1 MPRPKI
7 DLIYIDAGGGHR
19 TAVNALEAV
28 VREQR
33 RPWETRP
40 RNIQDLLHSID
51 VIRKLTGVPFQE
63 VYNIML
69 RRGWTL
75 GTAQLIPPMHLA
87 IRIFHD
93 AQVRALAGHW
103 SQDPPDMVVSLIP
116 HYNRAIKQA
125 LAQVCPAAALVTIL
139 TDIADYPPHFWIE
152 RQDQYVICGSSRAAA
167 QARALGY
174 PDRRILR
181 TSGMILNPKF
191 YAPLSLDRAAERTRL
206 GLRPDLPTALVSFGG
221 QGSMDVVKV
230 ARAIDR
236 CRSDVQM
243 IAICGRHQEASRKLR
258 AMRHRVPVHV
268 VGFTTDVPFYMRL
281 ADFFIGKPGPGSIS
295 EALAMRLPV
304 IVERS
309 PWTLAHE
316 RYNADWIV
324 EQQVGM
330 VVNNFSH
337 LGKAVAEL
345 LSPARYERYRANA
358 AALKNSAVYE
368 IPELLA
374 RVLGGADDRFMS
386 SASALQNRQTT
397 KCDGLPHESE
407 QYAVESPHQNWSA
420 QTE

>member
-1 MPRPKI
+1 MRQPKI

-19 TAVNALEAV
+19 AAVTALDAV
-28 VREQR
+28 IREQR
-33 RPWETRP
+33 RPWDTRLH
-40 RNIQDLLHSID
+40 NIQDLLYSID
-51 VIRKLTGVPFQE
+51 VIRKLTGIPFQE

-93 AQVRALAGHW
+93 AQVRALAGQW
-103 SQDPPDMVVSLIP
+103 SQGPPDMVVSLIP

-125 LAQVCPAAALVTIL
+125 LAQVCPRAALVTIL
-139 TDIADYPPHFWIE
+139 TDIADYPPNFWIE
-152 RQDQYVICGSSRAAA
+152 RQDQYVICGSGRAAS
-167 QARALGY
+167 QARMLGY
-174 PDRRILR
+174 PESHILR

-191 YAPLSLDRAAERTRL
+191 YAPLTVDRAAERARL

-221 QGSMDVVKV
+221 QGSMDAVKV
-230 ARAIDR
+230 ARAINRGD
-236 CRSDVQM
+236 SDVQM
-243 IAICGRHQEASRKLR
+243 IVLCGRHEEAMRKLR
-258 AMRHRVPVHV
+258 EMRHRVPVHLE
-268 VGFTTDVPFYMRL
+268 GFTTEVPFFMRL

-295 EALAMRLPV
+295 EALAMRLPA
-304 IVERS
+304 IVERN

-330 VVNNFSH
+330 VVNSFSH
-337 LGKAVAEL
+337 LAEAVAEL

-368 IPELLA
+368 IPELLDS
-374 RVLGGADDRFMS
+374 VLAEQIQSPAMAGFRSMAIQ
-386 SASALQNRQTT
+386 APPVV
-397 KCDGLPHESE
+397 LPSGQVQHD
-407 QYAVESPHQNWSA
+407 
-420 QTE
+420 

>member
-1 MPRPKI
+1 MSQPKI

-19 TAVNALEAV
+19 AAGTALYAV
-28 VREQR
+28 IREQR
-33 RPWETRP
+33 RPWQTRLH
-40 RNIQDLLHSID
+40 NIQDLLYSID
-51 VIRKLTGVPFQE
+51 VIRKLTGIPFQE

-103 SQDPPDMVVSLIP
+103 SHDPPHMVVSLIP

-125 LAQVCPAAALVTIL
+125 LAQVCPSAALVTIL
-139 TDIADYPPHFWIE
+139 TDIADYPPNFWIE

-174 PDRRILR
+174 PESRILR

-191 YAPLSLDRAAERTRL
+191 YAPLSVDRAAERARL

-221 QGSMDVVKV
+221 EGSMDAVKV

-236 CRSDVQM
+236 GRSDVQM
-243 IAICGRHQEASRKLR
+243 IVLCGRHEEAIRKLR
-258 AMRHRVPVHV
+258 AMRHRVPVHIE
-268 VGFTTDVPFYMRL
+268 GFTTDVPFYMRL

-295 EALAMRLPV
+295 EALAMRLPA
-304 IVERS
+304 IVERN

-316 RYNADWIV
+316 RYNADWIL

-337 LGKAVAEL
+337 LGEAVAEL

-374 RVLGGADDRFMS
+374 RVLDARPQLPGFAGLVPDGERS
-386 SASALQNRQTT
+386 SPGCATIRA
-397 KCDGLPHESE
+397 GL
-407 QYAVESPHQNWSA
+407 
-420 QTE
+420 T

>member
-1 MPRPKI
+1 MPQPKI

-19 TAVNALEAV
+19 AAVTALDAV
-28 VREQR
+28 IREQR
-33 RPWETRP
+33 RPWETRL
-40 RNIQDLLHSID
+40 RNIQDLLHDID
-51 VIRKLTGVPFQE
+51 VIRKLTGIPFQE

-93 AQVRALAGHW
+93 AEVRALAAHW
-103 SQDPPDMVVSLIP
+103 SQDPPQMVVSLIP

-125 LAQVCPAAALVTIL
+125 LAQVCPGAALVTIL
-139 TDIADYPPHFWIE
+139 TDIADYPPHFWME
-152 RQDQYVICGSSRAAA
+152 RQDQYVICGSSRAVA

-174 PDRRILR
+174 SESRILR

-191 YAPLSLDRAAERTRL
+191 YAPIALDRAAERTRL

-221 QGSMDVVKV
+221 QGSMDAVKV
-230 ARAIDR
+230 ARAINR
-236 CRSDVQM
+236 CRSEVQM
-243 IAICGRHQEASRKLR
+243 IVLCGRHPEAFRKLR

-268 VGFTTDVPFYMRL
+268 EGFTTDVPFHMRL

-304 IVERS
+304 IVERNS
-309 PWTLAHE
+309 WTLAHE
-316 RYNADWIV
+316 RFNADWIV

-330 VVNNFSH
+330 VVNNFRH
-337 LGKAVAEL
+337 LDDAVAEL
-345 LSPARYERYRANA
+345 LSPANYERCRANA
-358 AALKNSAVYE
+358 AASRNSAVYE

-374 RVLGGADDRFMS
+374 KVLDGAAWGSLVGCGPALKPVQPKAAS
-386 SASALQNRQTT
+386 SLFR
-397 KCDGLPHESE
+397 
-407 QYAVESPHQNWSA
+407 
-420 QTE
+420 

>member
-1 MPRPKI
+1 
-7 DLIYIDAGGGHR
+7 
-19 TAVNALEAV
+19 
-28 VREQR
+28 
-33 RPWETRP
+33 
-40 RNIQDLLHSID
+40 
-51 VIRKLTGVPFQE
+51 
-63 VYNIML
+63 ML

-93 AQVRALAGHW
+93 AEVRALAAHW
-103 SQDPPDMVVSLIP
+103 SQDAPDMVVSLIP

-152 RQDQYVICGSSRAAA
+152 RQDQYVICGSSRAVA

-174 PDRRILR
+174 PESRILQ

-191 YAPLSLDRAAERTRL
+191 YAPFPLDRAAERIRL

-221 QGSMDVVKV
+221 QGSMDALKV
-230 ARAIDR
+230 ARAIQR
-236 CRSDVQM
+236 GQSEVQM
-243 IAICGRHQEASRKLR
+243 IVLCGRHQEAFRKLR

-268 VGFTTDVPFYMRL
+268 AGFTTDVPFYMRL

-304 IVERS
+304 IVERNS
-309 PWTLAHE
+309 WTLAHE

-337 LGKAVAEL
+337 LDEAVAEL
-345 LSPARYERYRANA
+345 LSPARFERCRTNA
-358 AALKNSAVYE
+358 AAFRNSAVYE
-368 IPELLA
+368 IPELLS
-374 RVLGGADDRFMS
+374 RVLDGA
-386 SASALQNRQTT
+386 ALPPPEVAHALSRA
-397 KCDGLPHESE
+397 GLALE
-407 QYAVESPHQNWSA
+407 
-420 QTE
+420 